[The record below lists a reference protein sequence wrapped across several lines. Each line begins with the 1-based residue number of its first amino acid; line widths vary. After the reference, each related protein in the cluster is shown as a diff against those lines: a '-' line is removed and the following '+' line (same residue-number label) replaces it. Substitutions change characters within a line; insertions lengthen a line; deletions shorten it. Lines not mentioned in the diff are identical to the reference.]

1 MLQYRRACWRRY
13 SEGVLRLEVRTVAA
27 GGKRENNGERVLT
40 WSAYRPEAPTP
51 LVLDHHVLF
60 SRQTSTQAPKLAQG
74 SALEAMTKGKLSWR
88 TFSSFSVWWTVL
100 PQNDQQILCFW
111 HRSAARFRT
120 SARPPKHQLQ
130 PRLQAPIAAL

>member
-1 MLQYRRACWRRY
+1 M
-13 SEGVLRLEVRTVAA
+13 AA
-27 GGKRENNGERVLT
+27 RGKRENNGERVLT
-40 WSAYRPEAPTP
+40 WSAHRPEVPTP
-51 LVLDHHVLF
+51 KLVPNHHVLF
-60 SRQTSTQAPKLAQG
+60 SRQSFAQALIFAQG
-74 SALEAMTKGKLSWR
+74 SALEATTKGQLSWR